1 MQVTHIRDVGART
14 TPESTTLAR
23 VSHLKVSASVRG
35 RRASKVAVKPPGG
48 CGWEGRKGERQGHL
62 SPEIW
67 I

>member
-14 TPESTTLAR
+14 TPESTTLL
-23 VSHLKVSASVRG
+23 VCPILSASVRG

-62 SPEIW
+62 SWELW